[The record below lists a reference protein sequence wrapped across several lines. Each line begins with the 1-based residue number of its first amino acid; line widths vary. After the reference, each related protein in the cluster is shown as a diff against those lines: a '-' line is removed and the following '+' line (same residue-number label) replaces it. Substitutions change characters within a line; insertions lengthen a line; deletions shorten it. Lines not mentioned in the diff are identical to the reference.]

1 MFNTADDGQSA
12 KVLVQGDQ
20 HALLAMRSLQD
31 LNISGVLGP
40 VPGP

>member
-1 MFNTADDGQSA
+1 MCNTANDGQLA

-20 HALLAMRSLQD
+20 YAFLAMRSLQD
-31 LNISGVLGP
+31 LNVPGILGP